1 MNVCGCVYVSD
12 SNLRLVWFLGRKN
25 VCTNW
30 IMLCLFFSNTELCK
44 QRENSIKEGSG
55 MHPSVHLH
63 WPTTIIMDIHSITM
77 KAQHIFSYNNEKCL
91 CPELAASYFIILP

>member
-1 MNVCGCVYVSD
+1 
-12 SNLRLVWFLGRKN
+12 
-25 VCTNW
+25 
-30 IMLCLFFSNTELCK
+30 
-44 QRENSIKEGSG
+44 